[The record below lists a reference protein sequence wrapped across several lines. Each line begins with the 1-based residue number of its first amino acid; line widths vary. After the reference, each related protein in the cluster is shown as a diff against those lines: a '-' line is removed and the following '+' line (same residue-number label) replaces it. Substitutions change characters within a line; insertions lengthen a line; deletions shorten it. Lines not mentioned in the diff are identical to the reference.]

1 MNVEVLG
8 HMLMV
13 KAFTLQSV
21 GQGPTSA
28 HTAWHMAQTNRRP
41 AEDVGNNDQDRP
53 GTDLR
58 SASLRPRTMEKRLG
72 ESV

>member
-28 HTAWHMAQTNRRP
+28 HTASHVAQTNRRP
-41 AEDVGNNDQDRP
+41 GEDVDNHGQGRP

-58 SASLRPRTMEKRLG
+58 TASLRPRAMEKGRS
-72 ESV
+72 ESF